1 LEVKKQRESAPADAS
16 EREDLRL
23 ILLKLYLVN
32 FGKKRRAMAIGRNII
47 FLLI

>member
-1 LEVKKQRESAPADAS
+1 MFGGKKQRESAPADAS

-32 FGKKRRAMAIGRNII
+32 LGKKTQGNSDRT
-47 FLLI
+47 